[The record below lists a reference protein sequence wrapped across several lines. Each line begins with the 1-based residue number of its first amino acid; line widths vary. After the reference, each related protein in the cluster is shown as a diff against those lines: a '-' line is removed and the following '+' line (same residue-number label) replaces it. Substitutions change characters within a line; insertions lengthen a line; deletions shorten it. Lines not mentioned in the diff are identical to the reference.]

1 MAGKHSYEE
10 EDEIPKAFQKNR
22 EDEELPKAF
31 QKNKGEERPKTMRKE
46 NL

>member
-10 EDEIPKAFQKNR
+10 EEELPKAFQKNR

-31 QKNKGEERPKTMRKE
+31 QKNRREERSQIMRKE
-46 NL
+46 KK